1 MRRLRECYP
10 EAVITATTPSGPF
23 HDMRAIDT
31 ESLIPWDDSLDVA
44 LDLLYIAYRSGDKI
58 ASEITEAIPDHEDTI
73 RPRIGSMLLTMYLDG
88 WRRMYAAMTAEY
100 NPINNYD
107 MVETERRNTSSSM
120 TGTSD
125 TGVHGYGGGASA
137 APTGKVETS
146 SSGSGS
152 EGRSLTR
159 SGNIGV
165 TTSAQMIEGELTLRS
180 TPYWDHVFSDLD
192 KVLTNNF
199 F

>member
-23 HDMRAIDT
+23 HDMRAADNDD
-31 ESLIPWDDSLDVA
+31 LIPWDSSFDVD

-58 ASEITEAIPDHEDTI
+58 ASEIAEAIPYHEFTM
-73 RPRIGSMLLTMYLDG
+73 RPRIGSMLLTMFIDG
-88 WRRMYAAMTAEY
+88 WRRMFAAMTAEY

-107 MVETERRNTSSSM
+107 MTETERRNTSSTM

-125 TGVHGYGGGASA
+125 TGIHGYGGGSSA
-137 APTGKVETS
+137 APTGAVETS
-146 SSGSGS
+146 SSGTGS

-180 TPYWDHVFSDLD
+180 TPYWEHVFSDLD